1 MIGESRAEGPSAP
14 RATTTTAHSAWRNGN
29 FLRAG
34 SGEKESFETKK
45 DSLRFGSYVGVSN
58 SRSFVNEYWLNSYF
72 QILRLTELPAK
83 AKIKKKERN
92 P

>member
-1 MIGESRAEGPSAP
+1 MIGGSRAGARTARNNDN
-14 RATTTTAHSAWRNGN
+14 RAR
-29 FLRAG
+29 RAAKRWFARG